1 MNNSLFLGKKIMYE
15 LRMLMILPKK
25 ETDDMAF
32 EGTTR
37 MTGWQNQDW
46 WVQRKK

>member
-1 MNNSLFLGKKIMYE
+1 MNNSLFLGEKFMYE
-15 LRMLMILPKK
+15 LRMLMIRKK

-37 MTGWQNQDW
+37 MTMWHNQHW